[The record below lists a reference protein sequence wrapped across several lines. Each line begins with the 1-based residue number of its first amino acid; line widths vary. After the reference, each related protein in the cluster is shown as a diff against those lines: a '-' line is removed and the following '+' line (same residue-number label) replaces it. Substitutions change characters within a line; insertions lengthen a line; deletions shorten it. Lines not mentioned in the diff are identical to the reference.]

1 MKMTWMRLWRW
12 IVICMDDFYVSG
24 LKSRHVKSGLV
35 LEGFSQMNTIIEFLT
50 FQSVDVRE
58 RQM

>member
-1 MKMTWMRLWRW
+1 
-12 IVICMDDFYVSG
+12 MDDFYVSG